1 MYLVCNSVVE
11 YNVTLPNGPGIRPVL
26 SLPTA
31 GAGVCFS
38 FFFLLGMEEIKF
50 DMVTLPTNDEQAILP
65 STEAVILAWW
75 PVFRFFQY
83 RKCLRLYQ
91 GSLSHESHHAGP
103 SVVII
108 LCWLIVFAINSV
120 TFTSTSVSF
129 VFNDLLDS
137 SRTTISLYIGLSL
150 NLISLILILIAT
162 FWQVGRMISL
172 FLVILVLSAIVTIV
186 LASIEGT
193 GRTLAQVIVSLVTT
207 ILLADIICYY
217 SWTSLLLPG
226 ILRFVGSRDHKTAED
241 GRVNIF
247 AEEAQFP
254 YVSVILLVILSVLL
268 LPLWVPI
275 LISYV
280 IFFVL
285 QIVGLNVINRSHFE
299 FLMLS
304 KDSYDFRLDEYSI
317 KESGPSVVTISYRL
331 KPAVSFK
338 FVHQEPFKTFTYKG
352 MLGRYG
358 LPHGEGQYIERTD
371 GDEILN
377 GIWRDGYPIA
387 PFTSREQRTKGAGG
401 SFSGKRVLFV
411 NTSTS
416 SPIRHSSALTFQEP
430 FYGIASVE
438 SNVSGIFYSGFP
450 HAEAV
455 ALSTD
460 FDEIFEEMCSIRITN
475 DDRENSSS
483 NNSTTS
489 ASSSGKYEV
498 LIFFHGYNSY
508 VSEACRTFGQM
519 LSLASYPANI
529 IPTVF
534 SWPAG
539 RLYNF
544 SQAKAVC
551 EGDELYYQFVSFL
564 HLLQQREDVAK
575 IHVLSHSMGCRA
587 IVSILGRMA
596 SEGPFMPNNTPPS
609 STSSPVVTVVT
620 APLINKVGIIA
631 LANPEADLHRFRS
644 MARGICRICD
654 RVTVYV
660 NEKDFALLC
669 ASIFNSRVYC
679 RSHCRCSIAFD
690 FEPSLG
696 RAAKDMLDEE
706 GDILE
711 KVDVIDTSTIS
722 SNIHEIRHSF
732 FYISREMIEDMREL
746 FTYSAPAAQRTA
758 RLLRRSQEGN
768 CFDICVAPKS
778 VSTI

>member
-1 MYLVCNSVVE
+1 MAS
-11 YNVTLPNGPGIRPVL
+11 R
-26 SLPTA
+26 
-31 GAGVCFS
+31 
-38 FFFLLGMEEIKF
+38 LLAMEEIKLE
-50 DMVTLPTNDEQAILP
+50 MPTCPTDDEQVILP
-65 STEAVILAWW
+65 RNDTAVILAWW

-91 GSLSHESHHAGP
+91 GSLSHESRHAGL
-103 SVVII
+103 SVVIV

-129 VFNDLLDS
+129 VFNDLIDNT
-137 SRTTISLYIGLSL
+137 RTTISLYIGLSL

-162 FWQVGRMISL
+162 FWQVGLMIPL
-172 FLVILVLSAIVTIV
+172 FLIILVLSAIVTIV

-226 ILRFVGSRDHKTAED
+226 ILQFVGSRDHKGKSDTAE
-241 GRVNIF
+241 GERVNIF

-254 YVSVILLVILSVLL
+254 YVSVILLAILSVLL

-275 LISYV
+275 LLSYCL
-280 IFFVL
+280 FFLL

-304 KDSYDFRLDEYSI
+304 KDSYDFQLQEYSI
-317 KESGPSVVTISYRL
+317 NEDGGPSVVAISYRL

-338 FVHQEPFKTFTYKG
+338 FVHQEPFKTFTYRG
-352 MLGRYG
+352 MLDENG
-358 LPHGEGQYIERTD
+358 LPHGEGQYCERTD

-377 GIWRDGYPIA
+377 GIWREGYPIA

-401 SFSGKRVLFV
+401 SFSGKKVLFV
-411 NTSTS
+411 NTSAS
-416 SPIRHSSALTFQEP
+416 SPIRHSSALKFQEP
-430 FYGIASVE
+430 VYGIASVE

-455 ALSTD
+455 AVSTD
-460 FDEIFEEMCSIRITN
+460 FDEIITQM
-475 DDRENSSS
+475 RTSSS
-483 NNSTTS
+483 DRDYSINHNSNSTN
-489 ASSSGKYEV
+489 GKYEV

-519 LSLASYPANI
+519 LSLSAYPANI
-529 IPTVF
+529 VPTVF
-534 SWPAG
+534 AWPSG

-544 SQAKAVC
+544 AQAKAVC
-551 EGDELYYQFVSFL
+551 EGGELYHQFVSFL

-575 IHVLSHSMGCRA
+575 IHILSHSMGCRA
-587 IVSILGRMA
+587 IVSILGRLA
-596 SEGPFMPNNTPPS
+596 SEGPFMPNNTPSSSPS
-609 STSSPVVTVVT
+609 STSSSPTVTVVM
-620 APLINKVGIIA
+620 APLINKVGNIV
-631 LANPEADLHRFRS
+631 LANPEADLHSFRS
-644 MARGICRICD
+644 MAKGICSICE

-669 ASIFNSRVYC
+669 ASIFNS
-679 RSHCRCSIAFD
+679 HLRCKSQSVWCIAFD
-690 FEPSLG
+690 FVPSLG
-696 RAAKDMLDEE
+696 RAAKDMLDEQGE
-706 GDILE
+706 ILD
-711 KVDVIDTSTIS
+711 KVDIIDTSTIS

-746 FTYSAPAAQRTA
+746 FTNGAPAAERTA

-778 VSTI
+778 VSAI